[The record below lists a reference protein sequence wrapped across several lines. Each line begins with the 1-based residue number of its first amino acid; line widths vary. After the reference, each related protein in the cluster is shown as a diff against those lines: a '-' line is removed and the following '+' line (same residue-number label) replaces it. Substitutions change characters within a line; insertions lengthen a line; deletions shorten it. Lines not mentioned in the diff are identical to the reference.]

1 MAYIEIFGPSVG
13 GAEITGTGAA
23 NQLAYFT
30 GPNVIASG
38 TDLTYVAT
46 SGRIGY
52 GGSSTFGWEAANV
65 LSQRNGVNAQGLNI
79 YNTYT
84 SASNYEGAQLGW
96 TLAGANIF
104 SIRTIAA
111 TGSLRNIAITAG
123 SGTTHIFSTDGSLT
137 NSDDNNA
144 ALGDATHRYS
154 NIFSALGTFGVA
166 TARSGDLYIGANADS
181 TVFYDNAGG
190 KTTLVFKRTGGTL
203 ASPSDVTNTQNLGR
217 LLWRAYSAGTFDVA
231 EVDVGVEGTWSSGQ
245 APGTNYSIS
254 TRIPNGA
261 LTTALTLD
269 STQKATFGGNITGVS
284 NVLSIANGSNTQ
296 HLRIYGSEALSR
308 YLDISC
314 DATSITF
321 QSAASVTAYFFGLNG
336 TYSLIYDGNGIYP
349 NTDNTAAVG
358 ITSKRYAA
366 GNFVTLNTN
375 TVAGTAGSL
384 TLNPFSTNPVFI
396 TTSLQVGVVTN
407 GTGSFYEGS
416 DTNVDNRWDSAS
428 ATATAATSLSFRRAK
443 GSQATRTIVA
453 SGDRV
458 GLIEFDG
465 WNGTSYDSA
474 VVLRAI
480 IDQTPGAS
488 GDMPG
493 RFEILTTPDGSATP
507 TIALTVDRAQNI
519 GLMNN
524 LAFNGATGHISV
536 YENISTVGFGVPA
549 IFAAGR
555 LTAQTAAQ
563 ASVST
568 YTVGAADGSFEVS
581 VNVNVTTSTA
591 HTFTVTIAYTDEG
604 NTSRTLTAG
613 FTQLSGATFLTAIT
627 NVTGAGPYESPVY
640 HIRCKAATTI
650 TVATVG
656 TFTTVTYNVEGIIKQ
671 MA

>member
-13 GAEITGTGAA
+13 GTEITGTGAA
-23 NQLAYFT
+23 GQVTYFT
-30 GPNVIASG
+30 GPQSIASDSG
-38 TDLTYVAT
+38 LTYTANGGPLSTTGVFNAGAGT
-46 SGRIGY
+46 AALPALTVGQTNKGLYSIGANEL
-52 GGSSTFGWEAANV
+52 GISVGSAVRVRMTTGTFGLDQSQSIAWGSSGVNSQDLFLVRDAANT
-65 LSQRNGVNAQGLNI
+65 LAQRNGG
-79 YNTYT
+79 T
-84 SASNYEGAQLGW
+84 
-96 TLAGANIF
+96 
-104 SIRTIAA
+104 
-111 TGSLRNIAITAG
+111 
-123 SGTTHIFSTDGSLT
+123 SGTPVTQAFSLYNWYTDGSNYRYVQLVGSYTGNNVGVYAHGAGTGANGSLYLAADASVFLAPGGGT
-137 NSDDNNA
+137 NGWQVENSTVAFKPTVDNSYPF
-144 ALGDATHRYS
+144 GDATHRAS
-154 NIFSALGTFGVA
+154 NVFSVIGTF
-166 TARSGDLYIGANADS
+166 TSL
-181 TVFYDNAGG
+181 
-190 KTTLVFKRTGGTL
+190 
-203 ASPSDVTNTQNLGR
+203 
-217 LLWRAYSAGTFDVA
+217 
-231 EVDVGVEGTWSSGQ
+231 
-245 APGTNYSIS
+245 
-254 TRIPNGA
+254 
-261 LTTALTLD
+261 
-269 STQKATFGGNITGVS
+269 TGVS
-284 NVLSIANGSNTQ
+284 NVLNVANGSNTQ

-314 DATSITF
+314 DTTSITF
-321 QSAASVTAYFFGLNG
+321 QSAASVTSYFFGLNG
-336 TYSLIYDGNGIYP
+336 TYSLVYDGNGIYP
-349 NTDNTAAVG
+349 NTDNTSAVG

-443 GSQATRTIVA
+443 GSQAARTIVA

-507 TIALTVDRAQNI
+507 TIALTADRAQNI

-581 VNVNVTTSTA
+581 ANVNVTTSTA

-640 HIRCKAATTI
+640 HIRCKAATAITI
-650 TVATVG
+650 ATVG